1 MKRDHGNQ
9 KVAFISGL
17 LFATLVLIGWYLY
30 ETQQTKIRSITDE
43 SHAKQQLLSNDLSQ
57 AKKEIGLLNMRIH
70 KLTQD
75 QSALQGSLVEEQKLR
90 YQLQTKIQSITDESQ
105 AKQQLLSNDLSQAKK
120 EIGLLNTRIHKLT
133 QDQSALQGRLVEEQK
148 LRYQLQTKL
157 EQAEAN
163 KIQME
168 QGMQQEVKRITSV
181 TAELE
186 MELQQRLSQQKTLN
200 DKIDMVSDDK
210 SQLVVQLETER
221 EKRRQLRQKIA
232 QVTDNVEQKEN
243 ALTDSEQDVS
253 RLNLQLTKTR
263 DEQYLLK
270 NRIEKLNQ
278 QRQIDFQHFAELEE
292 RLEQELNEGRFEI
305 TQLKNRMMVIKLT
318 SEVLFNSGSAQ
329 IKPAGQK
336 VLTLIAESLNAYPD
350 RAISIEGHTDN
361 NPIGGNSRYASN
373 WELSTARALAA
384 VNYFQENNQVNPN
397 RLKIVGHGEYDPV
410 SSNETV
416 EGRKRNR
423 RIEIR
428 VLPESVVSVEE

>member
-9 KVAFISGL
+9 KVVFISGL
-17 LFATLVLIGWYLY
+17 LFTTLVLTGWYLY
-30 ETQQTKIRSITDE
+30 ENQQTKNRSITDE
-43 SHAKQQLLSNDLSQ
+43 SQAKQQLLSNDLSQ
-57 AKKEIGLLNMRIH
+57 TKKEIGLLNTRIH

-90 YQLQTKIQSITDESQ
+90 YQLQTK
-105 AKQQLLSNDLSQAKK
+105 
-120 EIGLLNTRIHKLT
+120 
-133 QDQSALQGRLVEEQK
+133 
-148 LRYQLQTKL
+148 L
-157 EQAEAN
+157 EQAKAD

-168 QGMQQEVKRITSV
+168 QGMQQQVKRITSV

-200 DKIDMVSDDK
+200 DKIDMVSDEK

-336 VLTLIAESLNAYPD
+336 VLTLIAESLSAYPD

>member
-1 MKRDHGNQ
+1 LLAAPLAYGE
-9 KVAFISGL
+9 GL
-17 LFATLVLIGWYLY
+17 REDWKPVQGTAPSNLV
-30 ETQQTKIRSITDE
+30 S
-43 SHAKQQLLSNDLSQ
+43 
-57 AKKEIGLLNMRIH
+57 
-70 KLTQD
+70 
-75 QSALQGSLVEEQKLR
+75 
-90 YQLQTKIQSITDESQ
+90 
-105 AKQQLLSNDLSQAKK
+105 
-120 EIGLLNTRIHKLT
+120 
-133 QDQSALQGRLVEEQK
+133 LVEEQK

-157 EQAEAN
+157 EQAMAD

-168 QGMQQEVKRITSV
+168 QGMQQEVKSITSV

-186 MELQQRLSQQKTLN
+186 IELQQRLSQQKTLN
-200 DKIDMVSDDK
+200 DKIDMVSDEK

-270 NRIEKLNQ
+270 TRIEKLNQ

-292 RLEQELNEGRFEI
+292 RLEQELNESRFEI
-305 TQLKNRMMVIKLT
+305 TLLKNRMMVIKLT

-410 SSNETV
+410 SSNETA

>member
-9 KVAFISGL
+9 KVVFISGL

-30 ETQQTKIRSITDE
+30 ETQQTEIRSITDE
-43 SHAKQQLLSNDLSQ
+43 SQAKQQLLSNDLSQ
-57 AKKEIGLLNMRIH
+57 TKKEIGLLNTRIH

-90 YQLQTKIQSITDESQ
+90 YQLQTK
-105 AKQQLLSNDLSQAKK
+105 
-120 EIGLLNTRIHKLT
+120 
-133 QDQSALQGRLVEEQK
+133 
-148 LRYQLQTKL
+148 L
-157 EQAEAN
+157 EQAKAD

-186 MELQQRLSQQKTLN
+186 MGLQQRLSQQKTLN
-200 DKIDMVSDDK
+200 DKIDMVSDEK

-243 ALTDSEQDVS
+243 ALTGSEQDVS

-270 NRIEKLNQ
+270 NRIDKLNQ

>member
-1 MKRDHGNQ
+1 
-9 KVAFISGL
+9 
-17 LFATLVLIGWYLY
+17 
-30 ETQQTKIRSITDE
+30 
-43 SHAKQQLLSNDLSQ
+43 
-57 AKKEIGLLNMRIH
+57 MRIH

-90 YQLQTKIQSITDESQ
+90 YQLQTK
-105 AKQQLLSNDLSQAKK
+105 
-120 EIGLLNTRIHKLT
+120 
-133 QDQSALQGRLVEEQK
+133 
-148 LRYQLQTKL
+148 L
-157 EQAEAN
+157 EQAMAD
-163 KIQME
+163 KVQME
-168 QGMQQEVKRITSV
+168 QGMQQEVKSITSV

-186 MELQQRLSQQKTLN
+186 IELQQRLSQQKTLN
-200 DKIDMVSDDK
+200 DKIDMASDEK

-270 NRIEKLNQ
+270 TRIEKLNQ

>member
-9 KVAFISGL
+9 KVVFISGL

-43 SHAKQQLLSNDLSQ
+43 SQAKQQLLSNDLSQ
-57 AKKEIGLLNMRIH
+57 TKKEIGLLNTRIH

-90 YQLQTKIQSITDESQ
+90 YQLQTK
-105 AKQQLLSNDLSQAKK
+105 
-120 EIGLLNTRIHKLT
+120 
-133 QDQSALQGRLVEEQK
+133 
-148 LRYQLQTKL
+148 L
-157 EQAEAN
+157 EQAKAD

-200 DKIDMVSDDK
+200 DKIDMVSDEK

-221 EKRRQLRQKIA
+221 EKRRRLRQKIA

-278 QRQIDFQHFAELEE
+278 QRQIDSQHFAELEE
-292 RLEQELNEGRFEI
+292 RLGQELNESRFEI

-410 SSNETV
+410 SSNETA

>member
-9 KVAFISGL
+9 KVVFISGL

-30 ETQQTKIRSITDE
+30 ETQQNKIRSITDE
-43 SHAKQQLLSNDLSQ
+43 SQAKQQLLSNDLSQ
-57 AKKEIGLLNMRIH
+57 TKKEIGLLNTRVH

-90 YQLQTKIQSITDESQ
+90 YQLQTKIRSITDESQ
-105 AKQQLLSNDLSQAKK
+105 AKQQLLSNDLSQTKK
-120 EIGLLNTRIHKLT
+120 EIGLLNTRIHKLI
-133 QDQSALQGRLVEEQK
+133 QDQSALQGSLVEEQK

-157 EQAEAN
+157 EQAKAD

-200 DKIDMVSDDK
+200 DKIDMVSDEK

-221 EKRRQLRQKIA
+221 EKRRRLRQKIA

-278 QRQIDFQHFAELEE
+278 QRQIDSQHFAELEE
-292 RLEQELNEGRFEI
+292 RLGQELNESRFEI

-410 SSNETV
+410 SSNETA

>member
-9 KVAFISGL
+9 KVVFISGL

-30 ETQQTKIRSITDE
+30 ETQQTEIRSITDE
-43 SHAKQQLLSNDLSQ
+43 SQAKQQLLSNDLSQ
-57 AKKEIGLLNMRIH
+57 TKKEIGLLNTRIH

-90 YQLQTKIQSITDESQ
+90 YQLQTK
-105 AKQQLLSNDLSQAKK
+105 
-120 EIGLLNTRIHKLT
+120 
-133 QDQSALQGRLVEEQK
+133 
-148 LRYQLQTKL
+148 L
-157 EQAEAN
+157 EQAKAD

-186 MELQQRLSQQKTLN
+186 MGLQQRLSQQKTLN
-200 DKIDMVSDDK
+200 DKIDMVSDEK

-270 NRIEKLNQ
+270 NRIDKLNQ

-428 VLPESVVSVEE
+428 VLPESIVSVEE